1 MRCIKL
7 LVIAFASLTFGSQ
20 ISAQPSY
27 PDRPIKLVVPFP
39 AGGDTDIL
47 GRLIANGLS
56 QGLKQTV
63 TVENRA
69 GATGMIG
76 VEAVAK
82 SKPDGYTILL
92 TITATQAMLPHLHSK
107 MPYDALKDF
116 TPIGQ
121 AVRSGIILLVNPD
134 VPAKSVQELISL
146 AKSKPNGLPYAS
158 WGNGSGG
165 HLVGEGIKLASGAN
179 LSHVPYKGV
188 APALND
194 LMAGHIPVMFTGF
207 GAAIPLINSGKVRAL
222 AVIGTQRSPILPDV
236 PTLIEQ
242 GINFDGEAWMGLFAP
257 AGTSPE
263 IVKRLNTELNKTLEL
278 PEVTQRLRSLGFVPQ
293 PTTPEQFGATAL
305 TFWEKWGKII
315 RTLGIK
321 LD

>member
-1 MRCIKL
+1 MRFIKL
-7 LVIAFASLTFGSQ
+7 LVLACTTLTFGSQ

-27 PDRPIKLVVPFP
+27 PDRPIKLVVPYP

-165 HLVGEGIKLASGAN
+165 HLIGEGIKLASGAN
-179 LSHVPYKGV
+179 LSHVAYKGV

-293 PTTPEQFGATAL
+293 PTTPEQFGATVL

>member
-1 MRCIKL
+1 MRFIKL

-121 AVRSGIILLVNPD
+121 AVRSGIILLVGPD

-165 HLVGEGIKLASGAN
+165 HLIGEGIKLASGAN

-222 AVIGTQRSPILPDV
+222 AVIGAQRSPILPDV

>member
-1 MRCIKL
+1 MKFINL
-7 LVIAFASLTFGSQ
+7 LVLACATLTFGSQ

-39 AGGDTDIL
+39 AGGDSDIL

-76 VEAVAK
+76 VDAVAK

-92 TITATQAMLPHLHSK
+92 TLTATQAMLPHMHSK
-107 MPYDALKDF
+107 MAYDALKDF
-116 TPIGQ
+116 APIGQ
-121 AVRSGIILLVNPD
+121 AVRSGIILVANPD
-134 VPAKSVQELISL
+134 LPVKSVQELISL
-146 AKSKPNGLPYAS
+146 AKSKPNGVSYAS

-165 HLVGEGIKLASGAN
+165 HLVGEAIKLTSGAN
-179 LSHVPYKGV
+179 LLHVPYKGV

-194 LMAGHIPVMFTGF
+194 VMAGHIPVMFTGF
-207 GAAIPLINSGKVRAL
+207 GTAIPLINTGKLRAL
-222 AVIGTQRSPILPDV
+222 AVIGKQRSPVLPDV

-242 GINFDGEAWMGLFAP
+242 GIDFDGEAWFGLFAP

-263 IVKRLNTELNKTLEL
+263 IIKRLNTELNKTLEL
-278 PEVTQRLRSLGFVPQ
+278 PEVNQRLKSLGFVPQ
-293 PTTPEQFGATAL
+293 SSTPEQFAATVL

-315 RTLGIK
+315 GALGIK

>member
-1 MRCIKL
+1 MKFL
-7 LVIAFASLTFGSQ
+7 NLFLVAYAALTFTGQ
-20 ISAQPSY
+20 IDAQPSY

-39 AGGDTDIL
+39 AGGDSDIL

-76 VEAVAK
+76 VDAVAK

-92 TITATQAMLPHLHSK
+92 TLTATQAMLPHMHSK
-107 MPYDALKDF
+107 MAYDALKDF
-116 TPIGQ
+116 APIGQ
-121 AVRSGIILLVNPD
+121 AVRSGIILVANPD
-134 VPAKSVQELISL
+134 LPVKSVQELISL
-146 AKSKPNGLPYAS
+146 AKSKPNGVSYAS

-165 HLVGEGIKLASGAN
+165 HLVGEAIKLTSGAN
-179 LSHVPYKGV
+179 LLHVPYKGV

-194 LMAGHIPVMFTGF
+194 VMAGHIPVMFTGF
-207 GAAIPLINSGKVRAL
+207 GTAIPLINTGKLRAL
-222 AVIGTQRSPILPDV
+222 AVIGKQRSPVLPDV

-242 GINFDGEAWMGLFAP
+242 GIDFDGEAWFGLFAP

-263 IVKRLNTELNKTLEL
+263 IIKRLNTELNKTLEL
-278 PEVTQRLRSLGFVPQ
+278 PDVNQRLKSLGFVPQ
-293 PTTPEQFGATAL
+293 SSTPEQFASTVL

-315 RTLGIK
+315 GTLGIK

>member
-1 MRCIKL
+1 
-7 LVIAFASLTFGSQ
+7 
-20 ISAQPSY
+20 
-27 PDRPIKLVVPFP
+27 
-39 AGGDTDIL
+39 
-47 GRLIANGLS
+47 
-56 QGLKQTV
+56 
-63 TVENRA
+63 
-69 GATGMIG
+69 
-76 VEAVAK
+76 
-82 SKPDGYTILL
+82 
-92 TITATQAMLPHLHSK
+92 

-165 HLVGEGIKLASGAN
+165 HLIGEGIKLASGAN
-179 LSHVPYKGV
+179 LSHVAYKGV

-293 PTTPEQFGATAL
+293 PTTPEQFGATVL

>member
-1 MRCIKL
+1 MKFINL
-7 LVIAFASLTFGSQ
+7 LVLACATLTFGSQ
-20 ISAQPSY
+20 ISAQTSY

-39 AGGDTDIL
+39 AGGDSDIL

-76 VEAVAK
+76 VDAVAK

-92 TITATQAMLPHLHSK
+92 TLTATQAMLPHMHSK
-107 MPYDALKDF
+107 MAYDALKDF
-116 TPIGQ
+116 APIGQ
-121 AVRSGIILLVNPD
+121 AVRSGIILVANPD
-134 VPAKSVQELISL
+134 LPVKSVQELISL
-146 AKSKPNGLPYAS
+146 AKSKPNGVSYAS

-165 HLVGEGIKLASGAN
+165 HLVGEAIKLTSGAN
-179 LSHVPYKGV
+179 LLHVPYKGV

-194 LMAGHIPVMFTGF
+194 VMAGHIPVMFTGF
-207 GAAIPLINSGKVRAL
+207 GTAIPLINTGKLRAL
-222 AVIGTQRSPILPDV
+222 AVIGKQRSPVLPDV

-242 GINFDGEAWMGLFAP
+242 GIDFDGEAWFGLFAP

-263 IVKRLNTELNKTLEL
+263 IIKRLNTELNKTLEL
-278 PEVTQRLRSLGFVPQ
+278 PDVNQRLKSLGFVPQ
-293 PTTPEQFGATAL
+293 SSTPEQFAATVL

-315 RTLGIK
+315 GTLGIK